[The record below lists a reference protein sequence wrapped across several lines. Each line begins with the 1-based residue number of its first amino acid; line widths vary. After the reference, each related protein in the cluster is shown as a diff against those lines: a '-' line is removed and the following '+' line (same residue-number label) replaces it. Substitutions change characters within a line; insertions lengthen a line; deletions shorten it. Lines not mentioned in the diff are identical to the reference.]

1 MLIISNLKNAI
12 RSISRNKVQS
22 FISIIGLGIGL
33 GCIILLLALIL
44 HEKSFDRFI
53 PDHRNLYRIVFGQSA
68 LTQYP
73 LAEKMK
79 EEFPEVKDFFRFNQT
94 NSIELRNPKN
104 EMVRDRNFGFSDP
117 SVFKILGV
125 RLISG
130 APATSISDVAIS
142 ETTARKYFGNIPPM
156 GSVLQVK
163 LNDSIINMT
172 VSGVFRDFP
181 SNSTLNPM
189 FIADIKLAEKLNMQ
203 FQKTLGDYGNERNS
217 SLNWNYSEFLSFVI
231 VDKNA
236 DSKSLAAKIG
246 KYKELMDNKDI
257 KNLEY
262 SLQPVRDIY
271 LKSENLGGG
280 RFWRVGNASELKY
293 YEAISILILLI
304 SALNYILLT
313 RAAISERLHELGTRK
328 VFGASER
335 TLRKEIILEANLV
348 AVLSL
353 IPAAFVID
361 SGISFIDTTLNKTL
375 STDIFSNPAMWL
387 LLISVVLFTGTLSGF
402 LIGYNYSRIPVDNL
416 LSGIS
421 SGDSGS
427 NRWNYSFLML
437 HFTIFIILVSGV
449 IAVSR
454 QIKYSMTG
462 YIGIN
467 PENVLVTRLN
477 TDELRKSFTAICDEV
492 KKIPGVE
499 RIAGG
504 TFIPPFG
511 NYLPVNLATPEG
523 KKERFDGLIM
533 GEGMIELLGIEV
545 IDGSSFGPYKP
556 GPPEVLFN
564 ESSAKIHNVKAGDN
578 FLAFRVKGIVRDF
591 HAHSLHTLIQPM
603 VILQQN
609 PDRMGLIAIKTS
621 GNNDEAIIKRLRE
634 LYNQISPD
642 EIFETSY
649 LTDDIEN
656 FYGQESNQSRII
668 TAFSALAAILA
679 VMGLFGISLITI
691 SKRKKEIGIRKV
703 NGASIAEVLLM
714 LNVDFIKWVLVSIV
728 IAVPASIYL
737 FSKWLER
744 FAYRAE
750 LSWWIFGL
758 AGLSAISIALLTV
771 SWQSWRAAT
780 RNPVEALRY
789 E

>member
-499 RIAGG
+499 RIAG
-504 TFIPPFG
+504 
-511 NYLPVNLATPEG
+511 
-523 KKERFDGLIM
+523 
-533 GEGMIELLGIEV
+533 
-545 IDGSSFGPYKP
+545 
-556 GPPEVLFN
+556 
-564 ESSAKIHNVKAGDN
+564 
-578 FLAFRVKGIVRDF
+578 
-591 HAHSLHTLIQPM
+591 
-603 VILQQN
+603 
-609 PDRMGLIAIKTS
+609 
-621 GNNDEAIIKRLRE
+621 
-634 LYNQISPD
+634 
-642 EIFETSY
+642 
-649 LTDDIEN
+649 
-656 FYGQESNQSRII
+656 
-668 TAFSALAAILA
+668 
-679 VMGLFGISLITI
+679 
-691 SKRKKEIGIRKV
+691 
-703 NGASIAEVLLM
+703 
-714 LNVDFIKWVLVSIV
+714 
-728 IAVPASIYL
+728 
-737 FSKWLER
+737 
-744 FAYRAE
+744 
-750 LSWWIFGL
+750 
-758 AGLSAISIALLTV
+758 
-771 SWQSWRAAT
+771 
-780 RNPVEALRY
+780 
-789 E
+789 

>member
-1 MLIISNLKNAI
+1 MLIISNLKNAL

-22 FISIIGLGIGL
+22 FISIIGLSIGL
-33 GCIILLLALIL
+33 GCIILLMALIL

-53 PDHRNLYRIVFGQSA
+53 PDHRNLYRIVFGQSG

-94 NSIELRNPKN
+94 NRIELRNQKN
-104 EMVRDRNFGFSDP
+104 ELVRDRNFGFSDP
-117 SVFKILGV
+117 SIFKILGV

-130 APATSISDVAIS
+130 DPASSVSDVAIA
-142 ETTARKYFGNIPPM
+142 ETTARKYFGNLSPL

-163 LNDSIINMT
+163 LNDSIIAMT
-172 VSGVFRDFP
+172 VSGVYRDFP
-181 SNSTLNPM
+181 TNSTLNPQ
-189 FIADIKLAEKLNMQ
+189 FIADIKLAENLNLQ
-203 FQKTLGDYGNERNS
+203 FQKTLGDYGTEMS
-217 SLNWNYSEFLSFVI
+217 SLNWKYSEFLSYVLI
-231 VDKNA
+231 DKNA

-246 KYKELMDNKDI
+246 KYKELMDNEDI
-257 KNLEY
+257 KDLEY

-271 LKSENLGGG
+271 LKSENLEGS
-280 RFWRVGNASELKY
+280 RFLRAGNANELKY
-293 YEAISILILLI
+293 YEAISFLILLI
-304 SALNYILLT
+304 SALNYVLLT
-313 RAAISERLHELGTRK
+313 RAATSERLHELGTRK

-335 TLRKEIILEANLV
+335 TLRRQIILEANLV
-348 AVLSL
+348 TILSL
-353 IPAAFVID
+353 IPAALVID
-361 SGISFIDTTLNKTL
+361 FGISFIDTTLNKTL
-375 STDIFSNPAMWL
+375 SSDIFSHPVMWL
-387 LLISVVLFTGTLSGF
+387 LLISVVLITGTLSGL
-402 LIGYNYSRIPVDNL
+402 LIGYKYSRIPAGRL
-416 LSGIS
+416 LSGKS
-421 SGDSGS
+421 SAGSGS
-427 NRWNYSFLML
+427 KRWNYSFLMF
-437 HFTIFIILVSGV
+437 HFTIFVILVSGV
-449 IAVSR
+449 IAVSK

-462 YIGIN
+462 YTGIN
-467 PENVLVTRLN
+467 PTHVLVTRLN

-492 KKIPGVE
+492 KKIPGVQST
-499 RIAGG
+499 AGG
-504 TFIPPFG
+504 SFIPPFG
-511 NYLPVNLATPEG
+511 NYLPINLATPEG

-545 IDGSSFGPYKP
+545 IGGSSFGPYKP

-564 ESSAKIHNVKAGDN
+564 ESSAKMYNVKAGEN
-578 FLAFRVKGIVRDF
+578 FLAFKVRGIVRDF

-609 PDRMGLIAIKTS
+609 PDKMGLIAIKTS

-634 LYNQISPD
+634 LYTQISPD

-668 TAFSALAAILA
+668 AAFSALAAILA
-679 VMGLFGISLITI
+679 MIGLFGISLITI

-703 NGASIAEVLLM
+703 NGASITEVLLM
-714 LNVDFIKWVLVSIV
+714 LNADFIKWVLVSIV

-744 FAYRAE
+744 FAYRTE

-758 AGLSAISIALLTV
+758 AGLSAILIALLTV
-771 SWQSWRAAT
+771 SWQSWRAAV